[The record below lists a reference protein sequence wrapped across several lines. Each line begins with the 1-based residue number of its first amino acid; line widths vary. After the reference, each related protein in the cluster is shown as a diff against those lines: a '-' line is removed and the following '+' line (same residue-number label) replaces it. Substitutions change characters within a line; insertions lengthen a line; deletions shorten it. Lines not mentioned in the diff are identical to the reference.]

1 MATKHGF
8 FGSLHRPGFPIAALS
23 EGGLF
28 GAGTAAGDYL
38 GSEAAGLSLD
48 FTEDSALVRGHTANF
63 SGTPTGLLTYTS
75 PSPKLVWDVAGVLGY
90 ASHNL
95 MLQSQTFDN
104 ASWVKTQSED
114 VAVTANQAV
123 APDGTLT
130 ADLVVPATG
139 SGYHVI
145 RQSATVVAS
154 VVTFAVDVKPA
165 GYTKV
170 AIRED
175 FAVGQ
180 YASFNCSGAGSI
192 ISQTAGVVA
201 SITAL
206 SDGWYRC
213 VLTPASASANQGMG
227 IYIMDA
233 AYAGGDPS
241 SGQNYSGDG
250 TSGVYLWGAQM
261 NLGPTALTYLP
272 TTTAARYA
280 IPLDHHPVTHEP
292 LGPPIEELRTNLILQ
307 SQTFDNA
314 SWSATNGVTVTA
326 NSVAAPDGTTTADT
340 FVEDGTTGAHSLFQ
354 ALAFSNSTTYT
365 ISVFVKKGTRSW
377 FALEVPAVFGGGAAD
392 RDAFFNVNAGVVGS
406 KGASIT
412 SHSIQDVG
420 NGWYRCIATA
430 TTSSANTQSVHF
442 VVAEADLDLS
452 FTGTNGA
459 ASLYAWGAQIE
470 AGAFATSY
478 IPTVASQVT
487 RAADQIS
494 LATSAFP
501 YSATAGAIVAE
512 FHPFVVTGNRII
524 VDLIGA
530 NPAEDHIVMRVGSNS
545 IDFVSSNF
553 PSGGVSE
560 FVATTAVAQKAAI
573 AWASGSESLV
583 KNGGTAETGTA
594 MVLPDGLATMDIGHN
609 GVSGMGK
616 YNGHISKLKY
626 LPRKATNTE
635 LQAFTS

>member
-280 IPLDHHPVTHEP
+280 IPLDHDPVTHEP
-292 LGPPIEELRTNLILQ
+292 KGVLVEEQRTNLCLY
-307 SQTFDNA
+307 SQEINNAA
-314 SWSATNGVTVTA
+314 SWTANGATGTA
-326 NSVAAPDGTTTADT
+326 NSLVAPDGTTTADT
-340 FVEDGTTGAHSLFQ
+340 LTEDGTTGPHTRYQSISVTNGL
-354 ALAFSNSTTYT
+354 TYT
-365 ISVFVKKGTRSW
+365 FSAYVKKGTRNW
-377 FALEVPAVFGGGAAD
+377 FAFEIPAAFGGAAVD
-392 RDAFFNVNAGVVGS
+392 RDAYFNVDTGVVGS

-412 SHSIQDVG
+412 SHSIRDVG
-420 NGWYRCIATA
+420 NGWYRCIVTATA
-430 TTSSANTQSVHF
+430 AATVTQPMHLCIG
-442 VVAEADLDLS
+442 EADLDLV
-452 FTGTNGA
+452 FAGVNGA
-459 ASLYAWGAQIE
+459 AALYVWGVQLE
-470 AGAFATSY
+470 AGSFATSY
-478 IPTVASQVT
+478 IPTAGSQVT
-487 RAADQIS
+487 RAADNIT

-501 YSATAGAIVAE
+501 YSATEG
-512 FHPFVVTGNRII
+512 T
-524 VDLIGA
+524 
-530 NPAEDHIVMRVGSNS
+530 
-545 IDFVSSNF
+545 
-553 PSGGVSE
+553 
-560 FVATTAVAQKAAI
+560 
-573 AWASGSESLV
+573 LV
-583 KNGGTAETGTA
+583 WE
-594 MVLPDGLATMDIGHN
+594 
-609 GVSGMGK
+609 GVSGGGHMWSLDNGTTDERLQNYSAPPTFFVADGGAGQVNLQAGSGSVGDNWITASAWAENSFALSRNGGAAQTAATGTLPTPTVLRFGAK
-616 YNGHISKLKY
+616 AGVVELLGGHIKKLKY
-626 LPRKATNTE
+626 LPRRATNTE
-635 LQAFTS
+635 TEALAA